1 MTKYRK
7 HTKIAEQ
14 EQEQQQFSNFLD
26 RARYSHGQLLTSKK
40 KLMSASSES
49 SYLQIAKSL
58 DSKFALISCSIFEE
72 MPP

>member
-26 RARYSHGQLLTSKK
+26 RARYSHGQKLRPILNHKCQSCTSGSVTKK
-40 KLMSASSES
+40 S
-49 SYLQIAKSL
+49 
-58 DSKFALISCSIFEE
+58 
-72 MPP
+72 

>member
-26 RARYSHGQLLTSKK
+26 RARYSHGQKVEQK
-40 KLMSASSES
+40 DNKN
-49 SYLQIAKSL
+49 
-58 DSKFALISCSIFEE
+58 
-72 MPP
+72 